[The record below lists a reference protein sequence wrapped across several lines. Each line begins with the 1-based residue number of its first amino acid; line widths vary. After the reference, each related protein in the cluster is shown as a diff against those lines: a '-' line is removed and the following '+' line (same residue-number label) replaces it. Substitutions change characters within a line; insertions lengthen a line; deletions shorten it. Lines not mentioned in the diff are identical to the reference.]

1 MKKLAYVLLVLAV
14 SACRPGVKKDN
25 QSEATPAQVQEPAQ
39 DGISLFDGKTLD
51 GWEITG
57 FGTEGPVS
65 VSEGNIVL
73 AFGDGCTGVTW
84 TKDFPRNNYEVTLE
98 AMRVSGNDFFCGMT
112 FPVNESHCSLI
123 VGGWGGP
130 VVGLSTIDGN
140 DAAHNSTKTLK
151 KFDKNVWYKIKLQVT
166 GENIVAWID
175 DELVVDFE
183 IGDHVISIRPEVGLS
198 RPFGITSWNTTAA
211 LRNIRLK
218 VLND

>member
-1 MKKLAYVLLVLAV
+1 MPPRSKTGY
-14 SACRPGVKKDN
+14 SIRSNPGPGAGTGSGWN
-25 QSEATPAQVQEPAQ
+25 FT
-39 DGISLFDGKTLD
+39 FRRKTLA

-166 GENIVAWID
+166 DEAIVAWID

>member
-1 MKKLAYVLLVLAV
+1 
-14 SACRPGVKKDN
+14 
-25 QSEATPAQVQEPAQ
+25 
-39 DGISLFDGKTLD
+39 
-51 GWEITG
+51 
-57 FGTEGPVS
+57 
-65 VSEGNIVL
+65 
-73 AFGDGCTGVTW
+73 
-84 TKDFPRNNYEVTLE
+84 
-98 AMRVSGNDFFCGMT
+98 MRVSGNDFFCGMT

-166 GENIVAWID
+166 DEAIVAWID

>member
-39 DGISLFDGKTLD
+39 DGISLFDEKTLA

-166 GENIVAWID
+166 DEAIVAWID

>member
-1 MKKLAYVLLVLAV
+1 MKKLSYVLLIMVV
-14 SACRPGVKKDN
+14 SACHSGVKKDN
-25 QSEATPAQVQEPAQ
+25 QSETATTQVQETALE
-39 DGISLFDGKTLD
+39 GISLFDGKTLD
-51 GWEITG
+51 GWEITS

-65 VSEGNIVL
+65 VSDGNIVL

-84 TKDFPRNNYEVTLE
+84 IKDFPRSNYEVTLE

-140 DAAHNSTKTLK
+140 DAANNSTKILK

-166 GENIVAWID
+166 DENIVAWID
-175 DELVVDFE
+175 DEVVVDFE